1 MPKAKPIPEGPPH
14 PVTRPATFPELC
26 AMTEVEARTYLEAVR
41 WPSGP
46 ACVHCGSVDVKR
58 LGGAAAARGVLKC
71 KDCRKQFTVTVGT
84 VFHGSH
90 IPLKKWLM
98 AFHIVCA
105 SKKSV
110 SAHQLHR
117 QMKVTYKTA
126 WFLAHRIRHAL
137 SHDPLSDGPLEG
149 VVEVDETYI
158 GGKPRKANRAAD
170 RKKRRGKGP
179 GGTEKAPVMVLVE
192 RGGRVKAAHVQAA
205 SSVAAARLIGKNVH
219 PLARLHTDESRIY
232 DNIGRKWKGGHETVE
247 HAREYVAE
255 PRPGHKVHINT
266 AECFNGLFKRSL
278 TGAWHHISHHH
289 LQRYADEVQFR
300 WNYRDMTDEQRTV
313 MGLRQGD
320 GVRLAYSTWAH
331 APA

>member
-1 MPKAKPIPEGPPH
+1 MPKPKPTPEGPPH
-14 PVTRPATFPELC
+14 PVTRPATFLELC
-26 AMTEVEARTYLEAVR
+26 EMTEAEARTYLEAVR

-46 ACVHCGSVDVKR
+46 ACVHCGSVEVRR

-84 VFHGSH
+84 VFQGSH

-126 WFLAHRIRHAL
+126 WFMAHRIRHAL
-137 SHDPLSDGPLEG
+137 AHDPLNGGSLEG
-149 VVEVDETYI
+149 TVEVDETYI

-170 RKKRRGKGP
+170 RKKRYGKGP
-179 GGTEKAPVMVLVE
+179 GGTDKAPVMVLVE
-192 RGGRVKAAHVQAA
+192 RGGRVIARTVLSANAT
-205 SSVAAARLIGKNVH
+205 AAARSIGMYVH
-219 PLARLHTDESRIY
+219 PLARLNTDESGIY
-232 DNIGRKWKGGHETVE
+232 TKIGRKWKGGHETVE
-247 HAREYVAE
+247 HAKEYVAE

-266 AECFNGLFKRSL
+266 AECFNGLFKRGHV
-278 TGAWHHISHHH
+278 GAWHHVSKDH
-289 LQRYADEVQFR
+289 LQKYVNEFEFR

-313 MGLRQGD
+313 LALRQGD
-320 GVRLAYSTWAH
+320 GVRLAYAAGAAS
-331 APA
+331 